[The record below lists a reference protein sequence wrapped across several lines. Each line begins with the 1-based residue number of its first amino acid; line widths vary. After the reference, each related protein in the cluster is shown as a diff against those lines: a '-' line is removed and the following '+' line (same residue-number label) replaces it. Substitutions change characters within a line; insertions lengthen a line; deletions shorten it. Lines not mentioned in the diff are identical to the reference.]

1 MNADFDIA
9 ILGAGLAGSAL
20 ALALRGSGARTA
32 VIETHDLAAPA
43 KIPLRAIALSDV
55 SKSILQNLGAWNEVR
70 ADAWPV
76 RKIHVSEQGVFGVT
90 RIRAAEEGLDA
101 LGQVV
106 LASDLARALHRLL
119 RASPQVS
126 LLSPARATEIARH
139 SDDVAVRVGGAG
151 GVSQLRAKLLVLA
164 DGGASGFAERLGFRF
179 RTTDYRQSAVVA
191 AIDGGGEGDVAFE
204 RFTAHGPL
212 AVLPAG
218 GRRRVVAWVHARDDA
233 AAVAALPDDQFTE
246 RLQRDLG
253 WRLGKLHNPGPR
265 FVYPLGLNRSLD
277 MVRGRVALLGDAAH
291 RVHPV
296 AGQGF
301 NLALRDVAFLS
312 ECVFDAL
319 GDPRAPHD
327 SRAPH
332 DPHDPRDPGAAA
344 VLNAWRRQRMADV
357 RRVVRF
363 TDALARLF
371 VMPGRPA
378 ACARG
383 LGLAALDLL
392 PPLRRGLVRRGL
404 GLVPPWPRLAGE
416 RLADEH
422 RADAQQADEQQAN
435 AHRANA
441 QRLGAQ
447 RAGAQRPN
455 EQQAKA
461 QRADARLPE
470 ERVTDAR
477 LPGDC
482 PV

>member
-1 MNADFDIA
+1 MNSDCDIA

-20 ALALRGSGARTA
+20 ALALRGSGARTV
-32 VIETHDLAAPA
+32 VIETHDLTAPA

-55 SKSILQNLGAWNEVR
+55 SKRILRHLGAW
-70 ADAWPV
+70 DALRGRVWPV
-76 RKIHVSEQGVFGVT
+76 RKIHVSEQGVFGAT
-90 RIRAAEEGLDA
+90 RIRAEEEGLDA

-106 LASDLARALHRLL
+106 LASDLAQALHRLL

-126 LLSPARATEIARH
+126 LLSPARAVEVARH
-139 SDDVAVRVGGAG
+139 SDDVAVRVDGAG
-151 GVSQLRAKLLVLA
+151 GVSQLRARLLVLA

-191 AIDGGGEGDVAFE
+191 AIDGGAGNADVAFE
-204 RFTAHGPL
+204 RFTGHGPL

-233 AAVAALPDDQFTE
+233 GAVAALDDEAFTA

-312 ECVFDAL
+312 ECVFDA
-319 GDPRAPHD
+319 PRAP
-327 SRAPH
+327 RTPC
-332 DPHDPRDPGAAA
+332 DPGAAA
-344 VLNAWRRQRMADV
+344 VLDAWRRRRTADV

-371 VMPGRPA
+371 VLPGKPA
-378 ACARG
+378 ACVRG
-383 LGLAALDLL
+383 AGLAALDLL

-416 RLADEH
+416 RLIDEQ
-422 RADAQQADEQQAN
+422 RADEQ
-435 AHRANA
+435 RA
-441 QRLGAQ
+441 
-447 RAGAQRPN
+447 AGH
-455 EQQAKA
+455 
-461 QRADARLPE
+461 
-470 ERVTDAR
+470 
-477 LPGDC
+477 

>member
-1 MNADFDIA
+1 MNNDCDIA

-43 KIPLRAIALSDV
+43 KMPLRAIALSDV
-55 SKSILQNLGAWNEVR
+55 SCRILRHLGAWDALR
-70 ADAWPV
+70 GRAWPV
-76 RKIHVSEQGVFGVT
+76 RRIHVSEQGVFGAT
-90 RIRAAEEGLDA
+90 RIRAEEEGLDA

-106 LASDLARALHRLL
+106 LASDLAQALHRLL

-126 LLSPARATEIARH
+126 LLSPARAVEVARH
-139 SDDVAVRVGGAG
+139 SDDVAVQVDGAG

-191 AIDGGGEGDVAFE
+191 AIDGGAGGGDVAFE
-204 RFTAHGPL
+204 RFTGHGPL

-233 AAVAALPDDQFTE
+233 AAVAALDDDAFTA

-312 ECVFDAL
+312 ECVFDA
-319 GDPRAPHD
+319 PR
-327 SRAPH
+327 
-332 DPHDPRDPGAAA
+332 DPRDPGAAA
-344 VLNAWRRQRMADV
+344 VLDAWRRQRTADV

-371 VMPGRPA
+371 VMPGGLA

-383 LGLAALDLL
+383 AGLAALDLL

-416 RLADEH
+416 QLADE
-422 RADAQQADEQQAN
+422 RLAAD
-435 AHRANA
+435 H
-441 QRLGAQ
+441 
-447 RAGAQRPN
+447 
-455 EQQAKA
+455 
-461 QRADARLPE
+461 
-470 ERVTDAR
+470 
-477 LPGDC
+477 

>member
-1 MNADFDIA
+1 VNADFDIA

-55 SKSILQNLGAWNEVR
+55 SKRILQNLGAWDEVR

-191 AIDGGGEGDVAFE
+191 AIDGGGEGDAAFE

-233 AAVAALPDDQFTE
+233 AAVAALPDHQFTE

-312 ECVFDAL
+312 ECVFDAA
-319 GDPRAPHD
+319 GDPRD
-327 SRAPH
+327 SR
-332 DPHDPRDPGAAA
+332 DPCDPGAAV
-344 VLNAWRRQRMADV
+344 VLNAWRRRRMADV

-416 RLADEH
+416 RLSDAQQ
-422 RADAQQADEQQAN
+422 ADAQQAD
-435 AHRANA
+435 
-441 QRLGAQ
+441 AQ
-447 RAGAQRPN
+447 RADAQR
-455 EQQAKA
+455 ADA

>member
-1 MNADFDIA
+1 VNADFDIA

-191 AIDGGGEGDVAFE
+191 AIDGGGESDVAFE

-233 AAVAALPDDQFTE
+233 AAVAALPDHQFTA

-312 ECVFDAL
+312 ECVFDAA
-319 GDPRAPHD
+319 GDPRA
-327 SRAPH
+327 SH
-332 DPHDPRDPGAAA
+332 DPCDPGAAA
-344 VLNAWRRQRMADV
+344 VLNAWRRRRMADV
-357 RRVVRF
+357 RLVVRF

-371 VMPGRPA
+371 VMRGRPA

-383 LGLAALDLL
+383 LGLAALDRL

-416 RLADEH
+416 RLSDAQQ
-422 RADAQQADEQQAN
+422 ADAQQADAQQG
-435 AHRANA
+435 NA
-441 QRLGAQ
+441 QRA
-447 RAGAQRPN
+447 
-455 EQQAKA
+455 
-461 QRADARLPE
+461 
-470 ERVTDAR
+470 DAR

>member
-1 MNADFDIA
+1 MNADCDIA

-20 ALALRGSGARTA
+20 ALALRGSGARIT

-43 KIPLRAIALSDV
+43 TLAYRGPLRAIALSDV
-55 SKSILQNLGAWNEVR
+55 SKRILQHLGAWDALR
-70 ADAWPV
+70 GRAWPV
-76 RKIHVSEQGVFGVT
+76 RRIHVSEQGVFGVT
-90 RIRAAEEGLDA
+90 RIRAEEEGLDA

-106 LASDLARALHRLL
+106 LASNLAQALHRLL

-126 LLSPARATEIARH
+126 LLSPARAAEVARH
-139 SDDVAVRVGGAG
+139 SDDVTVRVDGEG
-151 GVSQLRAKLLVLA
+151 GVLQLRAKLLVLA
-164 DGGASGFAERLGFRF
+164 DGGASGFSERLGFRF

-191 AIDGGGEGDVAFE
+191 AIDGGDGDGDVAFE

-233 AAVAALPDDQFTE
+233 DAVAALADDEFTA

-253 WRLGKLHNPGPR
+253 WRLGKLQNPGPR
-265 FVYPLGLNRSLD
+265 FVYPLGLSRSLD

-312 ECVFDAL
+312 ECVFDAPR
-319 GDPRAPHD
+319 DPC
-327 SRAPH
+327 
-332 DPHDPRDPGAAA
+332 DPGAAA
-344 VLNAWRRQRMADV
+344 VLNAWCRRRTADV

-371 VMPGRPA
+371 VMPGKPA

-383 LGLAALDLL
+383 AGLAALDLL

-416 RLADEH
+416 PLADEPL
-422 RADAQQADEQQAN
+422 ADERFA
-435 AHRANA
+435 
-441 QRLGAQ
+441 
-447 RAGAQRPN
+447 
-455 EQQAKA
+455 
-461 QRADARLPE
+461 
-470 ERVTDAR
+470 
-477 LPGDC
+477 GDC